1 MISGAAV
8 GLLLALVTPAAAQDA
23 SLVARAVDSDGGAVV
38 GAPVVLIHV
47 GSGERRTGI
56 TGSTVWRSPPRVS
69 ISTRRRSR

>member
-1 MISGAAV
+1 MRAFMISGAAV

-56 TGSTVWRSPPRVS
+56 TGNDGTLQ
-69 ISTRRRSR
+69 